1 MNIIPFHGYDK
12 LDSRPDRANAQ
23 GIIFT
28 SLAGLHQC
36 RFELQL
42 QRKDGN
48 TNQVEIPFSL
58 KMKLL
63 RLTWHQLS
71 TI

>member
-1 MNIIPFHGYDK
+1 MNIIPIHGYDK

-36 RFELQL
+36 RFELPAAEKGWKYQS
-42 QRKDGN
+42 G
-48 TNQVEIPFSL
+48 
-58 KMKLL
+58 
-63 RLTWHQLS
+63 
-71 TI
+71 